1 MEVLTEWGINFYKFK
16 IDENEKILD
25 EIIKH
30 IGDIDLNANPEWNAK
45 VSHILYDSHIDK
57 ESNTFKII
65 TNKINNCI
73 SHIPKCKGLTLFND
87 LYFKPDLWVNIYNKE
102 NYQGAH
108 RHTYPGNIKYALVY
122 FAKYN
127 PDTDSKLVF
136 GNPDTTELFLMSGK
150 MKIIDEKFIP
160 MNEGEVIIFPSYLPH
175 YVEKHESDTQ
185 RITVS
190 GNLYSF

>member
-30 IGDIDLNANPEWNAK
+30 MGDINFNTNPDWNAK
-45 VSHILYDSHIDK
+45 LSHILCDSHIDK
-57 ESNTFKII
+57 ELNILKLITKKIE
-65 TNKINNCI
+65 NSI
-73 SHIPKCKGLTLFND
+73 SHIPKCKGLSLCSSID
-87 LYFKPDLWVNIYNKE
+87 SKSDLWVNIYNKGD
-102 NYQGAH
+102 YQGTH
-108 RHTYPGNIKYALVY
+108 RHTHPPNIKYALVY

-127 PDTDSKLVF
+127 TDTDAKLVF
-136 GNPDTTELFLMSGK
+136 GNPDTTELFLMSGE
-150 MKIIDEKFIP
+150 MKITDEKFIP

-190 GNLYSF
+190 GNLFSF